1 MAIAVIYLTYS
12 IFSFFSKPVVDCLGN
27 RFSLSLG
34 CFFEAFHLVAL
45 VLPALRKE
53 GGDCAKLKAA
63 DSTVDCALNEGLQG
77 DGAYSGICAMI
88 IICAFIAGI
97 GTSLLWVAHGRYVTL
112 CADDSNKGYFN
123 SVFWVFMMAC

>member
-1 MAIAVIYLTYS
+1 VAIAVIYLTYS
-12 IFSFFSKPVVDCLGN
+12 VFSFFSKPVVDCLGN
-27 RFSLSLG
+27 RFSLSIG

-53 GGDCAKLKAA
+53 GME
-63 DSTVDCALNEGLQG
+63 SLQG
-77 DGAYSGICAMI
+77 DAAYNGICAMI

-112 CADDSNKGYFN
+112 CADDSNKGFFN